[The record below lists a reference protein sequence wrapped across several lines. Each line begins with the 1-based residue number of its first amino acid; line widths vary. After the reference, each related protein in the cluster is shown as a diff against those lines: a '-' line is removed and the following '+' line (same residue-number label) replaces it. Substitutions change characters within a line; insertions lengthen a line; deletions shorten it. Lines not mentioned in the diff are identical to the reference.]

1 MAAGGTGG
9 TTLFLAEQL
18 NHTNAEVVY
27 LDFSMESMKI
37 ARQRAEV
44 RHLTNIAWHN
54 DWIENIPQMGLGK
67 FDLIECSGAL
77 HHLADPLAGNTV
89 QS

>member
-1 MAAGGTGG
+1 M
-9 TTLFLAEQL
+9 FMAEQL
-18 NHTNAEVVY
+18 SHTNAEIVY

-37 ARQRAEV
+37 SRQRAEL

-54 DWIENIPQMGLGK
+54 DWIENIPRMGLGK

-77 HHLADPLAGNTV
+77 HHLADPLAGKIV
-89 QS
+89 QSRFNNHVGFY